1 MTLWFVLALMTLAAV
16 FAVLWPLS
24 RRDRQD
30 SDGAGRS
37 GSDLA
42 VYRDQLAE
50 IDRDVAAGLIGTA
63 EAEAA
68 RIEVSRRLIA
78 AADRQ
83 DGEAAAPQR
92 GAVFRR
98 RAVALLALVLLPLG
112 ALALYLSLGSPRLPG
127 LPLAA
132 RVQEAPATRSLESMV
147 AQVEAHLERNPDD
160 GRGWEVLA
168 PVYMRA
174 GRFEEA
180 VRARRNALRLLGASA
195 PREADL
201 GEAMVAAADGMVTA
215 EAKTAFERALS
226 LDKADVKA
234 RYYTG
239 LAAEQDGRPQEA
251 VRLWRE
257 LLASA
262 PADAPYRPLIQSS
275 LARLAPTA
283 GGTEAGPSA
292 EDMAAAG
299 QLTPE
304 QRGEMIRGMVAR
316 LSERLKADGADLEG
330 WQRLLR
336 AYVVLGDP
344 EKARAALADARKAL
358 GADAEK
364 RKKLDEFARGL
375 GLEG

>member
-262 PADAPYRPLIQSS
+262 PLDAPYRPLIQSS

>member
-180 VRARRNALRLLGASA
+180 VRARRNALRLLGATA

>member
-98 RAVALLALVLLPLG
+98 RAVALLALILLPLG

-180 VRARRNALRLLGASA
+180 VRARRNALRLLGATA

>member
-83 DGEAAAPQR
+83 DGEAATPPR

-98 RAVALLALVLLPLG
+98 RAVALLALILLPLG

-180 VRARRNALRLLGASA
+180 VRARRNALRLLGATA

>member
-1 MTLWFVLALMTLAAV
+1 MTLWFTLALMTLAAV

-24 RRDRQD
+24 RRGRRD
-30 SDGAGRS
+30 SDGS

-50 IDRDVAAGLIGTA
+50 VERDLAAGLIGTA

-68 RIEVSRRLIA
+68 RIEVSRRLLA

-83 DGEAAAPQR
+83 EREAAAAPR
-92 GAVFRR
+92 GEVFRR
-98 RAVALLALVLLPLG
+98 RAVALLALILLPLG
-112 ALALYLSLGSPRLPG
+112 ALALYLFLGSPHLPG
-127 LPLAA
+127 LPLSA

-195 PREADL
+195 TREADL
-201 GEAMVAAADGMVTA
+201 GEAMAAAADGMVTA
-215 EAKTAFERALS
+215 EAKAAFERALS

-275 LARLAPTA
+275 LARLAPIA
-283 GGTEAGPSA
+283 GGTEAAPSA

-316 LSERLKADGADLEG
+316 LSERLKADGGNLDG

-344 EKARAALADARKAL
+344 EKARAALANARKAL
-358 GADAEK
+358 AADAEK

>member
-24 RRDRQD
+24 RRGRQD

-50 IDRDVAAGLIGTA
+50 IDRDVATGLIGTA

-78 AADRQ
+78 AADREE
-83 DGEAAAPQR
+83 GEAAAAPR
-92 GAVFRR
+92 GEVFRR
-98 RAVALLALVLLPLG
+98 RAVALLALILLPLG
-112 ALALYLSLGSPRLPG
+112 ALTLYLALGSPRLPG

-132 RVQEAPATRSLESMV
+132 RVQEAPATRSFESMV
-147 AQVEAHLERNPDD
+147 AQVEAHLDRNPDD

-215 EAKTAFERALS
+215 EAKAAFERALS

-262 PADAPYRPLIQSS
+262 PVDAPYRPLIQSS
-275 LARLAPTA
+275 LARLAPAA
-283 GGTEAGPSA
+283 GGTEAGPTA

-316 LSERLKADGADLEG
+316 LSERLKADGADLDG

-336 AYVVLGDP
+336 AYIVLGDP

-358 GADAEK
+358 SADAEK

>member
-83 DGEAAAPQR
+83 DGEAATPPR

-98 RAVALLALVLLPLG
+98 RAVALLALILLPLG

-262 PADAPYRPLIQSS
+262 PLDAPYRPLIQSS